1 MTATVGDG
9 SGPAWLPISFSCV
22 GDFFSA
28 MVAAQERR
36 AATRVAAHLRRFA
49 DDELFAFGLRED
61 HIDRLRRRSRA
72 ERPPKPLTR
81 YSVIGKVKM
90 RTDEDAQ

>member
-1 MTATVGDG
+1 
-9 SGPAWLPISFSCV
+9 
-22 GDFFSA
+22 

-36 AATRVAAHLRRFA
+36 AAIQVAAHLRWFS

-72 ERPPKPLTR
+72 DRPPKPLTR
-81 YSVIGKVKM
+81 YSVIGKVKP
-90 RTDEDAQ
+90 RDEVAG